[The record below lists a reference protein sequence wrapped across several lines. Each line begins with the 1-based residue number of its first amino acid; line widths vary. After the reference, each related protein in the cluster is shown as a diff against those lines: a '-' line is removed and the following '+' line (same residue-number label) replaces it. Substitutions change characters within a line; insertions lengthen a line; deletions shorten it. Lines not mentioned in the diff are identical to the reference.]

1 MRPSRTYV
9 YAGTKI
15 IEEDSESD
23 MSTETREKTLT
34 ALIVV
39 DEPERVSG
47 IVHQLSA
54 KGISFEIVTPDEALE
69 KVSMSAPD
77 LAIVSEHLANTTGP
91 RVIQQLLERS
101 WRISTILVSDKDEE
115 TLHEETEGLGI
126 LGSIKSF
133 DDKMRLNTLLD
144 TFSRIA
150 S

>member
-1 MRPSRTYV
+1 MN
-9 YAGTKI
+9 
-15 IEEDSESD
+15 
-23 MSTETREKTLT
+23 TETREKTLT

-39 DEPERVSG
+39 DNPERVSG
-47 IVHQLSA
+47 TVHELSA
-54 KGISFEIVTPDEALE
+54 RGISFEIVPPGEALE
-69 KVSMSAPD
+69 KANTSAPD

-144 TFSRIA
+144 TFFQVA